1 MIKKTSLVI
10 ACMLLLA
17 GNVLLAQ
24 NKYVGAEKCKM
35 CHMSKGKQYPIWST
49 SKHAKAF
56 ETLKGAAALAIGKEK
71 GVASPSTDAKCLKCH
86 STAATV
92 TAAMNGGITDAEGVS
107 CETCHGPGSNYKS
120 MIIMKN
126 RTDAVKNGLIIP
138 DEKLCLKC
146 HNSESPTF
154 KGFDFATYNAKI
166 THMNP
171 KQ

>member
-1 MIKKTSLVI
+1 MIKKISLVM

-17 GNVLLAQ
+17 SNVLLAQ

-35 CHMSKGKQYPIWST
+35 CHMSKGKQYPTWST

-56 ETLKGAAALAIGKEK
+56 ESLKSEAALAIGKEK

-86 STAATV
+86 STAA
-92 TAAMNGGITDAEGVS
+92 AIDAKLNGGITDAEGVS
-107 CETCHGPGSNYKS
+107 CETCHGPGSTYKS
-120 MIIMKN
+120 AIIMKS
-126 RTDAVKNGLIIP
+126 RTESVKNGLIIP

-166 THMNP
+166 IHMNP
-171 KQ
+171 K